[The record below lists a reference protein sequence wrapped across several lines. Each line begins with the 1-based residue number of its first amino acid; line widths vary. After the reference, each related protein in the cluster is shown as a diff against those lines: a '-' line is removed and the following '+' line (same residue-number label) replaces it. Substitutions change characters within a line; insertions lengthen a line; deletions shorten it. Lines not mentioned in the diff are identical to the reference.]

1 MAGIEEI
8 VGQPITAFAGTY
20 RATDFSIGSST
31 SYETTTG
38 TSTDTP
44 RNPTADLT
52 GNGTVDFEDVTILLS
67 NWNTHASIG
76 EGNLVGWDSSVVN
89 FGDLTYLLSEW
100 TDPFDISDGAHG
112 GAGDDVIIFGDGPAP
127 SPEAVLGMEAV
138 PEPSGLLLA
147 LLATLGLSFYRRRRA

>member
-112 GAGDDVIIFGDGPAP
+112 GAGDDVIILVMDRPPRRKRCWAWRPCRSRRGCC
-127 SPEAVLGMEAV
+127 SPC
-138 PEPSGLLLA
+138 
-147 LLATLGLSFYRRRRA
+147 